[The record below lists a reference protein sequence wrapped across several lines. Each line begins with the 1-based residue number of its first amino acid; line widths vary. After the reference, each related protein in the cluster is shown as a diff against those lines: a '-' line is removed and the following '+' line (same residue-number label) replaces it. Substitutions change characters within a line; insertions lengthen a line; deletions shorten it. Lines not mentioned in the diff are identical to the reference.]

1 MANIFRHYIIS
12 IKSKLRSNYNG
23 QIMTFIEDLITVNS
37 NSTIVFS
44 LIDNLLHNLHPYRPS
59 NPYKLSSFH
68 LGRCLL
74 IPRYCLNIRNEIILT
89 TALSIC
95 SQDLGLYPRQTSKEE
110 LHRDAPKESQP
121 LSASFS
127 VSVGQGRRCLRSS
140 RAKGQRSDGGSVCS
154 LSGSNGLWRM
164 AEGPRG

>member
-59 NPYKLSSFH
+59 NP
-68 LGRCLL
+68 
-74 IPRYCLNIRNEIILT
+74 
-89 TALSIC
+89 
-95 SQDLGLYPRQTSKEE
+95 
-110 LHRDAPKESQP
+110 
-121 LSASFS
+121 
-127 VSVGQGRRCLRSS
+127 
-140 RAKGQRSDGGSVCS
+140 
-154 LSGSNGLWRM
+154 
-164 AEGPRG
+164 